1 MPGLTFTLS
10 EYPFN
15 WIELAC
21 DRCNRR
27 GRLRKAGLV
36 KLHGA
41 DCGVARLREIL
52 IADCP
57 RVGNWHG
64 PCRAYYF
71 GLTTGGR
78 SSSELCR
85 SALREISCRRA
96 GNQFRHCK

>member
-36 KLHGA
+36 KLHGV

-52 IADCP
+52 IAASAT
-57 RVGNWHG
+57 GMT
-64 PCRAYYF
+64 RAER
-71 GLTTGGR
+71 TT
-78 SSSELCR
+78 L
-85 SALREISCRRA
+85 A
-96 GNQFRHCK
+96 